1 MANILDEQMKALDS
15 KKQFVEEKEKDL
27 NERAR

>member
-1 MANILDEQMKALDS
+1 MANIDEQMKALDS